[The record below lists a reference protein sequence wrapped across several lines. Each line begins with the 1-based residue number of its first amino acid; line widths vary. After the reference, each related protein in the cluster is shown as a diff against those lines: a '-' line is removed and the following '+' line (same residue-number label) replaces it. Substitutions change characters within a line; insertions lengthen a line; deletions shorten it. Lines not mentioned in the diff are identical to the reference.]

1 MRQIEP
7 GRSGYASRIAINV
20 LINTGTIRAT
30 GTRTNAMYGQGIY
43 ANATGMTVIN
53 SGTVSIWYEALYM
66 GQADQTLTL
75 LARSRIEGG
84 IRFDHAD
91 ALADGLSASVKLGAE
106 GTFVDGSAM
115 GASLLGTGLTLAG
128 STSTEARGFVGFD
141 VGFSRAGYD
150 FSAKGEVGYDTADVL
165 STSIQGGIGL
175 HF

>member
-53 SGTVSIWYEALYM
+53 SGTVSSWYALYM

-75 LARSRIEGG
+75 LAGSRIEGG

-128 STSTEARGFVGFD
+128 STSTEARGFAGLD
-141 VGFSRAGYD
+141 VGFSRGGYE
-150 FSAKGEVGYDTADVL
+150 FSAKGEVGYDTARVF